1 MLERVF
7 YLPSKHSM
15 NRKTDLPYL
24 LHIRD
29 AITLIGEWSKNISFD
44 DFIEDKKLQSAIIR
58 QLEIIGE
65 AAKNVSEESKV
76 SSPEI
81 PWRPITDARN
91 VLIHG
96 YFTVD
101 EKKVWDMVQLDI
113 PKLSVHV
120 CALIEQIKKED

>member
-1 MLERVF
+1 
-7 YLPSKHSM
+7 M

-29 AITLIGEWSKNISFD
+29 ALTLINEWSKGVSFES
-44 DFIEDKKLQSAIIR
+44 FLEDKKIQSAIIR

-65 AAKNVSEESKV
+65 AAKNVSEGSKV
-76 SSPEI
+76 MSPDI
-81 PWRPITDARN
+81 PWRPMTDARN

-113 PKLSVHV
+113 PKLDTQVRG
-120 CALIEQIKKED
+120 LIEQVEKEE